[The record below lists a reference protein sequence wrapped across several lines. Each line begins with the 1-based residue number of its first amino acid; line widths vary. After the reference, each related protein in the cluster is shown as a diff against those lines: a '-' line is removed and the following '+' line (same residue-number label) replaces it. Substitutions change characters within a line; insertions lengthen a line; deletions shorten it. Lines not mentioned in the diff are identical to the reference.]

1 MRYVTFGLVIFFLSA
16 VTCARAEDTELTALR
31 KDIEDLR
38 KRLVDANNAET
49 AALKA
54 ENAKLR
60 KQVADSQG
68 TGTPPALKKGNVLSV
83 IAIKTSQ
90 EEADA
95 FVKAFTDSPK
105 ASHKMKG
112 FLGLA
117 VAENSKE
124 PGSFLVISSW
134 ENEDALNAY
143 VKSPEFVQDHEK
155 SMSIKSAKT
164 EKPARFVVKED

>member
-1 MRYVTFGLVIFFLSA
+1 MKSVLSSLVLAIAFVGFTA
-16 VTCARAEDTELTALR
+16 HAEEGNLDAIK
-31 KDIEDLR
+31 KDLEDVS
-38 KRLVDANNAET
+38 KRLSSIAANET

-54 ENAKLR
+54 EVEKLR
-60 KQVADSQG
+60 KKIAG
-68 TGTPPALKKGNVLSV
+68 TEESAALKKGNVLSV
-83 IAIKTSQ
+83 IAVKTSQ

-117 VAENSKE
+117 VAENMKE
-124 PGSFLVISSW
+124 SGSFLVISSW
-134 ENEDALNAY
+134 ESEEALNAY

-155 SMSIKSAKT
+155 SFSVKSAKA
-164 EKPARFVVKED
+164 EKPARYVVKED